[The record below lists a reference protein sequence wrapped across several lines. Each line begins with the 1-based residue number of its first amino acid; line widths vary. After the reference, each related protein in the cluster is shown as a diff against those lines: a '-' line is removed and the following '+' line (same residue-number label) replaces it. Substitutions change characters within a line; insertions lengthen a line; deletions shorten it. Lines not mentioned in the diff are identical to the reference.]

1 MKKKKF
7 KETKIGKWLI
17 DKAPEIL
24 DVVGDFVPDA
34 GLLGAV
40 GKMIDSSQMTPQEKE
55 YAQSQ
60 IVSLY
65 ELEVEDRKSARFLY
79 STDSTVQK
87 ILAVVFTVAY
97 FFLSYIMFRYF
108 IEEDISLGEFEIG
121 FISTIFGAMSAKVN
135 TVVDFFFGGSAKRD

>member
-1 MKKKKF
+1 MKKKF
-7 KETKIGKWLI
+7 KDTKVGKWLI

-40 GKMIDSSQMTPQEKE
+40 GKMIDSSQMTPQEKQ

-60 IVSLY
+60 LTTLY
-65 ELEVEDRKSARFLY
+65 ELEVEDRKNARFLY
-79 STDSTVQK
+79 SSDSTVQK

-97 FFLSYIMFRYF
+97 FLLSYVMFRYF

-135 TVVDFFFGGSAKRD
+135 TVVDFFFGGSAKKD